1 MRRRRAEVRKVSPDP
16 VYHDELVTRFINKI
30 MWDGKRSVAQ
40 KDFYTALDIIKEKSG
55 KEPLEVLKKAFENV
69 APVLEVRPRRVGGAT
84 YQVPI
89 EVQDPRKTSLGV
101 RWIVD
106 AARAR
111 KGRPISEKLAEEI
124 LNAYSNTGTAVKK
137 REDVQKMAEANRA
150 FAHYRW

>member
-1 MRRRRAEVRKVSPDP
+1 MRRRRAEVRKVLPDP

-40 KDFYTALDIIKEKSG
+40 KNFYNALDIVREKSG

-69 APVLEVRPRRVGGAT
+69 APVLEVKPRRVGGAT
-84 YQVPI
+84 YQVPV
-89 EVQDPRKTSLGV
+89 EVQEPRRTSLAV
-101 RWIVD
+101 RWIVE
-106 AARAR
+106 AARSK

-124 LNAYSNTGTAVKK
+124 LNAYANAGIAVKK

>member
-1 MRRRRAEVRKVSPDP
+1 MRRRRAEVRGVTPDP
-16 VYHDELVTRFINKI
+16 VYRDELVTRFINKI
-30 MWDGKRSVAQ
+30 MWDGNKTVAQ
-40 KDFYTALDIIKEKSG
+40 KDFYTALEIVKEKSG
-55 KEPLEVLKKAFENV
+55 KEPIEVLRKAFENV
-69 APVLEVRPRRVGGAT
+69 APVLEVKPRRVGGAT

-89 EVQDPRKTSLGV
+89 EVQEPRKTSLGI

-124 LNAYSNTGTAVKK
+124 LNAYNNTGTAVKK
-137 REDVQKMAEANRA
+137 REDVQKMAESNRA

>member
-106 AARAR
+106 AARSR

>member
-1 MRRRRAEVRKVSPDP
+1 MRRRRAEVRKVLPDP

-30 MWDGKRSVAQ
+30 MWDGKRSIAQ
-40 KDFYTALDIIKEKSG
+40 KNFYNALEIVREKSG

-69 APVLEVRPRRVGGAT
+69 APVLEVKPRRVGGAT
-84 YQVPI
+84 YQVPV
-89 EVQDPRKTSLGV
+89 EVQEPRRTSLAV
-101 RWIVD
+101 RWIVE
-106 AARAR
+106 AARSK

-124 LNAYSNTGTAVKK
+124 LNAYSNTGIAVKK

>member
-55 KEPLEVLKKAFENV
+55 KEPLEILKKAFENV

>member
-69 APVLEVRPRRVGGAT
+69 APILEVRPRRVGGAT

>member
-1 MRRRRAEVRKVSPDP
+1 MRRRRAEVRKVLPDP

-40 KDFYTALDIIKEKSG
+40 KNFYNALEIVREKSG

-69 APVLEVRPRRVGGAT
+69 APVLEVKPRRVGGAT
-84 YQVPI
+84 YQVPV
-89 EVQDPRKTSLGV
+89 EVQEPRRTSLAV
-101 RWIVD
+101 RWIVE
-106 AARAR
+106 AARSK

-124 LNAYSNTGTAVKK
+124 LNAYSNTGIAVKK